1 MEGPVSA
8 GDQEGPGAAEAQS
21 SRSLPLA
28 GIKILDLS
36 RLLPG
41 AYCSVMLADFGAEV
55 LKIED
60 TGGGDYLRWA
70 PPFCGAEDNAALGT
84 RSALY
89 LALNRNKRSARID
102 LKSDA
107 GREAFL
113 RLWHDDTISI
123 LERGL
128 AGLDARASNTESH
141 RHER

>member
-1 MEGPVSA
+1 
-8 GDQEGPGAAEAQS
+8 
-21 SRSLPLA
+21 
-28 GIKILDLS
+28 
-36 RLLPG
+36 
-41 AYCSVMLADFGAEV
+41 MLADFGAEV

-70 PPFCGAEDNAALGT
+70 PPYCGDEDKAALGT

-113 RLWHDDTISI
+113 RL
-123 LERGL
+123 
-128 AGLDARASNTESH
+128 ARSYDVLL
-141 RHER
+141 